1 MRGERGVQPPLA
13 HACGQPLQQPMLSQ
27 DVWRVRR
34 GFEPGLS
41 QGFVWRVDTG
51 HLVLLVFVLI
61 EDNQLHT

>member
-1 MRGERGVQPPLA
+1 
-13 HACGQPLQQPMLSQ
+13 MLSQ

-41 QGFVWRVDTG
+41 QGFVLRVNAG